1 MLPLIGEMLTLTA
14 AMALVSPRVARRAG
28 GEMGTHA
35 SLNLHAQL
43 QNATR
48 PLLFPPEASGL
59 ADEGLGQS

>member
-1 MLPLIGEMLTLTA
+1 MLTLSV
-14 AMALVSPRVARRAG
+14 AMALVSPRVARRGG

-35 SLNLHAQL
+35 SLNLHAQP
-43 QNATR
+43 QNTMR